1 MTFTFEGGK
10 EGNPSWTDKREGAK
24 CFGLKCKVLAQTWLL
39 SMSVDPLTGN
49 IFPSTSLSIF
59 FTILDFELI
68 SQTLNFIII
77 IKHWSVGLESYVEIN
92 SFPYEIG
99 DANLYFFVV
108 D

>member
-1 MTFTFEGGK
+1 MAALDERRSSYWK
-10 EGNPSWTDKREGAK
+10 Y
-24 CFGLKCKVLAQTWLL
+24 
-39 SMSVDPLTGN
+39 
-49 IFPSTSLSIF
+49 FPILSIF

-92 SFPYEIG
+92 YFPYEIG
-99 DANLYFFVV
+99 EANLYFFVV

>member
-1 MTFTFEGGK
+1 MAALDERISSYWK
-10 EGNPSWTDKREGAK
+10 Y
-24 CFGLKCKVLAQTWLL
+24 
-39 SMSVDPLTGN
+39 
-49 IFPSTSLSIF
+49 FPSTSLSIF

-99 DANLYFFVV
+99 EANLYFFVV
-108 D
+108 V